1 MKEEMS
7 KLAIKNLI
15 RANLKIFKE
24 NLRTILLF
32 SVDFVFDN
40 ITKDESLTNAILKRM
55 NKGKFEEIEELDD
68 ENQKSSLNTTNK
80 LDVG

>member
-1 MKEEMS
+1 MS